1 VQTSVQ
7 KPSSCPVARL
17 FATLR
22 VSCIAGLV
30 AAMTSDLWLYC
41 TSVAPVHGSMS
52 ATYVFIAHVVFG
64 GSPIIGNPVVVG
76 MLAHLAV
83 SIGWAYGYT
92 DLASRNQALSRAPWI
107 SGSVFGI
114 LVLLGMQ
121 SILLSVHQFH
131 AFSPLGFVNVIVL
144 HTLFFGI
151 PIALLVARLQARPA

>member
-1 VQTSVQ
+1 VLKRTLAVLRI
-7 KPSSCPVARL
+7 SCV
-17 FATLR
+17 
-22 VSCIAGLV
+22 AGLI
-30 AAMTSDLWLYC
+30 AAITSDLWLYC
-41 TSVAPVHGSMS
+41 SSIAPAHGSLS

-64 GSPIIGNPVVVG
+64 AVPIIGNPIIVG
-76 MLAHLAV
+76 MLAHLV
-83 SIGWAYGYT
+83 ISIGWAYGYT

-131 AFSPLGFVNVIVL
+131 SFTPLGFLNVVIL

-151 PIALLVARLQARPA
+151 PIALMVARLQKPVA